1 MFLFSCCTQFDNNE
15 AYELRAKN
23 QTQKEFQV
31 IKNINNSVNLIPFDT
46 QVLKVK
52 ENLHITILSSSM
64 PIRLICGKT
73 CSFRMIKEV

>member
-52 ENLHITILSSSM
+52 KSSYHDLVKQYANTTNM
-64 PIRLICGKT
+64 WED
-73 CSFRMIKEV
+73 M